1 MLEVGSKAP
10 DFTLQDQDGNLH
22 SLSDYKGQKVLLYFY
37 PKDNTAGC
45 TKQACAYSQLKSEFL
60 EKGIQIIGLSKDS
73 VKSHKNFEQKQNLD
87 ITLLSDEN
95 LDVISSYDVWHEKKM
110 CGKTYMGVVRT
121 TYVIDENGIIIFS
134 NNKVKAA
141 QDAQFVDLPGLHDSA
156 EHRSVFIVSDTDAY
170 IGKAEPCLLGFI
182 CFLQRPFPV
191 RKMEI
196 HLIDPGLSSELG
208 LIDPCRSN
216 GKCPF
221 LP

>member
-134 NNKVKAA
+134 NDKVKAA
-141 QDAQFVDLPGLHDSA
+141 QDAQ
-156 EHRSVFIVSDTDAY
+156 
-170 IGKAEPCLLGFI
+170 
-182 CFLQRPFPV
+182 
-191 RKMEI
+191 KMLETV
-196 HLIDPGLSSELG
+196 
-208 LIDPCRSN
+208 
-216 GKCPF
+216 K
-221 LP
+221 

>member
-22 SLSDYKGQKVLLYFY
+22 YLSDYKGQKVLLYFY

-134 NNKVKAA
+134 NDKVKAA
-141 QDAQFVDLPGLHDSA
+141 QDAQ
-156 EHRSVFIVSDTDAY
+156 
-170 IGKAEPCLLGFI
+170 
-182 CFLQRPFPV
+182 
-191 RKMEI
+191 KMLETV
-196 HLIDPGLSSELG
+196 
-208 LIDPCRSN
+208 
-216 GKCPF
+216 K
-221 LP
+221 

>member
-1 MLEVGSKAP
+1 MLEVGIKAP

-134 NNKVKAA
+134 NDKVKAA
-141 QDAQFVDLPGLHDSA
+141 QDAQ
-156 EHRSVFIVSDTDAY
+156 
-170 IGKAEPCLLGFI
+170 
-182 CFLQRPFPV
+182 
-191 RKMEI
+191 KMLETV
-196 HLIDPGLSSELG
+196 
-208 LIDPCRSN
+208 
-216 GKCPF
+216 K
-221 LP
+221 

>member
-134 NNKVKAA
+134 NDKVKAA
-141 QDAQFVDLPGLHDSA
+141 QDAQNMLETV
-156 EHRSVFIVSDTDAY
+156 
-170 IGKAEPCLLGFI
+170 K
-182 CFLQRPFPV
+182 
-191 RKMEI
+191 
-196 HLIDPGLSSELG
+196 
-208 LIDPCRSN
+208 
-216 GKCPF
+216 
-221 LP
+221 

>member
-141 QDAQFVDLPGLHDSA
+141 QDAQ
-156 EHRSVFIVSDTDAY
+156 
-170 IGKAEPCLLGFI
+170 
-182 CFLQRPFPV
+182 
-191 RKMEI
+191 KMLETV
-196 HLIDPGLSSELG
+196 
-208 LIDPCRSN
+208 
-216 GKCPF
+216 K
-221 LP
+221 

>member
-45 TKQACAYSQLKSEFL
+45 TKQACAYSQLKSKFL

-134 NNKVKAA
+134 NDKVKAA
-141 QDAQFVDLPGLHDSA
+141 QDAQ
-156 EHRSVFIVSDTDAY
+156 
-170 IGKAEPCLLGFI
+170 
-182 CFLQRPFPV
+182 
-191 RKMEI
+191 KMLETV
-196 HLIDPGLSSELG
+196 
-208 LIDPCRSN
+208 
-216 GKCPF
+216 K
-221 LP
+221 

>member
-60 EKGIQIIGLSKDS
+60 DKGIQIIGLSKDS

-134 NNKVKAA
+134 NDKVKAA
-141 QDAQFVDLPGLHDSA
+141 QDAQ
-156 EHRSVFIVSDTDAY
+156 
-170 IGKAEPCLLGFI
+170 
-182 CFLQRPFPV
+182 
-191 RKMEI
+191 KMLETV
-196 HLIDPGLSSELG
+196 
-208 LIDPCRSN
+208 
-216 GKCPF
+216 K
-221 LP
+221 

>member
-134 NNKVKAA
+134 NDKVKAA
-141 QDAQFVDLPGLHDSA
+141 DDPQ
-156 EHRSVFIVSDTDAY
+156 
-170 IGKAEPCLLGFI
+170 
-182 CFLQRPFPV
+182 
-191 RKMEI
+191 KMLE
-196 HLIDPGLSSELG
+196 ELA
-208 LIDPCRSN
+208 
-216 GKCPF
+216 
-221 LP
+221 

>member
-134 NNKVKAA
+134 NDKVKAA
-141 QDAQFVDLPGLHDSA
+141 QDSQ
-156 EHRSVFIVSDTDAY
+156 
-170 IGKAEPCLLGFI
+170 
-182 CFLQRPFPV
+182 
-191 RKMEI
+191 KMLETV
-196 HLIDPGLSSELG
+196 
-208 LIDPCRSN
+208 
-216 GKCPF
+216 K
-221 LP
+221 

>member
-1 MLEVGSKAP
+1 MLEVGIKAP
-10 DFTLQDQDGNLH
+10 DFELPDQNGDMH
-22 SLSDYKGQKVLLYFY
+22 KLSDYLGKKVILYFY

-134 NNKVKAA
+134 NDKVKAA
-141 QDAQFVDLPGLHDSA
+141 QDAQ
-156 EHRSVFIVSDTDAY
+156 
-170 IGKAEPCLLGFI
+170 
-182 CFLQRPFPV
+182 
-191 RKMEI
+191 KMLETV
-196 HLIDPGLSSELG
+196 
-208 LIDPCRSN
+208 
-216 GKCPF
+216 K
-221 LP
+221 

>member
-60 EKGIQIIGLSKDS
+60 EKGIQITGLSKDS

-134 NNKVKAA
+134 NDKVKAA
-141 QDAQFVDLPGLHDSA
+141 QDAQ
-156 EHRSVFIVSDTDAY
+156 
-170 IGKAEPCLLGFI
+170 
-182 CFLQRPFPV
+182 
-191 RKMEI
+191 KMLETV
-196 HLIDPGLSSELG
+196 
-208 LIDPCRSN
+208 
-216 GKCPF
+216 K
-221 LP
+221 

>member
-95 LDVISSYDVWHEKKM
+95 LDVISSYDLWHEKKM

-134 NNKVKAA
+134 NDKVKAA
-141 QDAQFVDLPGLHDSA
+141 QDAQ
-156 EHRSVFIVSDTDAY
+156 
-170 IGKAEPCLLGFI
+170 
-182 CFLQRPFPV
+182 
-191 RKMEI
+191 KMLETV
-196 HLIDPGLSSELG
+196 
-208 LIDPCRSN
+208 
-216 GKCPF
+216 K
-221 LP
+221 

>member
-22 SLSDYKGQKVLLYFY
+22 SLRDYKGQKVLLYFY

-134 NNKVKAA
+134 NDKVKAA
-141 QDAQFVDLPGLHDSA
+141 QDAQ
-156 EHRSVFIVSDTDAY
+156 
-170 IGKAEPCLLGFI
+170 
-182 CFLQRPFPV
+182 
-191 RKMEI
+191 KMLETV
-196 HLIDPGLSSELG
+196 
-208 LIDPCRSN
+208 
-216 GKCPF
+216 K
-221 LP
+221 

>member
-134 NNKVKAA
+134 NDKLKAA
-141 QDAQFVDLPGLHDSA
+141 QDAQ
-156 EHRSVFIVSDTDAY
+156 
-170 IGKAEPCLLGFI
+170 
-182 CFLQRPFPV
+182 
-191 RKMEI
+191 KMLETV
-196 HLIDPGLSSELG
+196 
-208 LIDPCRSN
+208 
-216 GKCPF
+216 K
-221 LP
+221 

>member
-134 NNKVKAA
+134 NDKVKAT
-141 QDAQFVDLPGLHDSA
+141 QDAQ
-156 EHRSVFIVSDTDAY
+156 
-170 IGKAEPCLLGFI
+170 
-182 CFLQRPFPV
+182 
-191 RKMEI
+191 KMLETV
-196 HLIDPGLSSELG
+196 
-208 LIDPCRSN
+208 
-216 GKCPF
+216 K
-221 LP
+221 

>member
-110 CGKTYMGVVRT
+110 CGNTYMGVVRT

-134 NNKVKAA
+134 NDKVKAA
-141 QDAQFVDLPGLHDSA
+141 QDAQ
-156 EHRSVFIVSDTDAY
+156 
-170 IGKAEPCLLGFI
+170 
-182 CFLQRPFPV
+182 
-191 RKMEI
+191 KMLETV
-196 HLIDPGLSSELG
+196 
-208 LIDPCRSN
+208 
-216 GKCPF
+216 K
-221 LP
+221 

>member
-134 NNKVKAA
+134 NDKVKTGCSKNVRNSKIEWKKSIL
-141 QDAQFVDLPGLHDSA
+141 FFFDS
-156 EHRSVFIVSDTDAY
+156 
-170 IGKAEPCLLGFI
+170 
-182 CFLQRPFPV
+182 
-191 RKMEI
+191 M
-196 HLIDPGLSSELG
+196 
-208 LIDPCRSN
+208 
-216 GKCPF
+216 
-221 LP
+221 

>member
-1 MLEVGSKAP
+1 MLEVGSRAP

-134 NNKVKAA
+134 NDKVKAA
-141 QDAQFVDLPGLHDSA
+141 QDAQ
-156 EHRSVFIVSDTDAY
+156 
-170 IGKAEPCLLGFI
+170 
-182 CFLQRPFPV
+182 
-191 RKMEI
+191 KMLETV
-196 HLIDPGLSSELG
+196 
-208 LIDPCRSN
+208 
-216 GKCPF
+216 K
-221 LP
+221 

>member
-1 MLEVGSKAP
+1 MGSKAP

-22 SLSDYKGQKVLLYFY
+22 SLSDYTGQKVLLYFY

-134 NNKVKAA
+134 NDKVKAA
-141 QDAQFVDLPGLHDSA
+141 QDAQ
-156 EHRSVFIVSDTDAY
+156 
-170 IGKAEPCLLGFI
+170 
-182 CFLQRPFPV
+182 
-191 RKMEI
+191 KMLETV
-196 HLIDPGLSSELG
+196 
-208 LIDPCRSN
+208 
-216 GKCPF
+216 K
-221 LP
+221 

>member
-110 CGKTYMGVVRT
+110 CGKNYMGVVRT

-134 NNKVKAA
+134 NDKVKAA
-141 QDAQFVDLPGLHDSA
+141 QDAQ
-156 EHRSVFIVSDTDAY
+156 
-170 IGKAEPCLLGFI
+170 
-182 CFLQRPFPV
+182 
-191 RKMEI
+191 KMLETV
-196 HLIDPGLSSELG
+196 
-208 LIDPCRSN
+208 
-216 GKCPF
+216 K
-221 LP
+221 

>member
-134 NNKVKAA
+134 NDKVKAA
-141 QDAQFVDLPGLHDSA
+141 HDAQ
-156 EHRSVFIVSDTDAY
+156 
-170 IGKAEPCLLGFI
+170 
-182 CFLQRPFPV
+182 
-191 RKMEI
+191 KMLETV
-196 HLIDPGLSSELG
+196 
-208 LIDPCRSN
+208 
-216 GKCPF
+216 K
-221 LP
+221 

>member
-73 VKSHKNFEQKQNLD
+73 VRSHKNFEQKQNLD

-134 NNKVKAA
+134 NDKVKAA
-141 QDAQFVDLPGLHDSA
+141 QDAQ
-156 EHRSVFIVSDTDAY
+156 
-170 IGKAEPCLLGFI
+170 
-182 CFLQRPFPV
+182 
-191 RKMEI
+191 KMLETV
-196 HLIDPGLSSELG
+196 
-208 LIDPCRSN
+208 
-216 GKCPF
+216 K
-221 LP
+221 

>member
-22 SLSDYKGQKVLLYFY
+22 SLSAYKGQKVLLYFY

-134 NNKVKAA
+134 NDKVKAA
-141 QDAQFVDLPGLHDSA
+141 QDAQ
-156 EHRSVFIVSDTDAY
+156 
-170 IGKAEPCLLGFI
+170 
-182 CFLQRPFPV
+182 
-191 RKMEI
+191 KMLETV
-196 HLIDPGLSSELG
+196 
-208 LIDPCRSN
+208 
-216 GKCPF
+216 K
-221 LP
+221 

>member
-45 TKQACAYSQLKSEFL
+45 TKQACAYSQLTSEFL

-134 NNKVKAA
+134 NDKVKAA
-141 QDAQFVDLPGLHDSA
+141 QDAQ
-156 EHRSVFIVSDTDAY
+156 
-170 IGKAEPCLLGFI
+170 
-182 CFLQRPFPV
+182 
-191 RKMEI
+191 KMLETV
-196 HLIDPGLSSELG
+196 
-208 LIDPCRSN
+208 
-216 GKCPF
+216 K
-221 LP
+221 

>member
-73 VKSHKNFEQKQNLD
+73 VKSHKNFEQKHNLD

-134 NNKVKAA
+134 NDKVKAA
-141 QDAQFVDLPGLHDSA
+141 QDAQ
-156 EHRSVFIVSDTDAY
+156 
-170 IGKAEPCLLGFI
+170 
-182 CFLQRPFPV
+182 
-191 RKMEI
+191 KMLETV
-196 HLIDPGLSSELG
+196 
-208 LIDPCRSN
+208 
-216 GKCPF
+216 K
-221 LP
+221 

>member
-134 NNKVKAA
+134 NDKVKAA
-141 QDAQFVDLPGLHDSA
+141 QDAQ
-156 EHRSVFIVSDTDAY
+156 
-170 IGKAEPCLLGFI
+170 
-182 CFLQRPFPV
+182 
-191 RKMEI
+191 KMLETVK
-196 HLIDPGLSSELG
+196 GE
-208 LIDPCRSN
+208 
-216 GKCPF
+216 
-221 LP
+221 

>member
-37 PKDNTAGC
+37 PKDNAAGC
-45 TKQACAYSQLKSEFL
+45 AKQACAYSQLKSEFL

-134 NNKVKAA
+134 NDKVKAA
-141 QDAQFVDLPGLHDSA
+141 QDAQ
-156 EHRSVFIVSDTDAY
+156 
-170 IGKAEPCLLGFI
+170 
-182 CFLQRPFPV
+182 
-191 RKMEI
+191 KMLETV
-196 HLIDPGLSSELG
+196 
-208 LIDPCRSN
+208 
-216 GKCPF
+216 K
-221 LP
+221 

>member
-134 NNKVKAA
+134 NDKVKAV
-141 QDAQFVDLPGLHDSA
+141 QDAQ
-156 EHRSVFIVSDTDAY
+156 
-170 IGKAEPCLLGFI
+170 
-182 CFLQRPFPV
+182 
-191 RKMEI
+191 KMLETV
-196 HLIDPGLSSELG
+196 
-208 LIDPCRSN
+208 
-216 GKCPF
+216 K
-221 LP
+221 

>member
-73 VKSHKNFEQKQNLD
+73 VKSHKNFEQKQILD

-134 NNKVKAA
+134 NDKVKAA
-141 QDAQFVDLPGLHDSA
+141 QDAQ
-156 EHRSVFIVSDTDAY
+156 
-170 IGKAEPCLLGFI
+170 
-182 CFLQRPFPV
+182 
-191 RKMEI
+191 KMLETV
-196 HLIDPGLSSELG
+196 
-208 LIDPCRSN
+208 
-216 GKCPF
+216 K
-221 LP
+221 

>member
-73 VKSHKNFEQKQNLD
+73 VKSHKNFEQKQNLY

-134 NNKVKAA
+134 NDKVKAA
-141 QDAQFVDLPGLHDSA
+141 QDAQ
-156 EHRSVFIVSDTDAY
+156 
-170 IGKAEPCLLGFI
+170 
-182 CFLQRPFPV
+182 
-191 RKMEI
+191 KMLETV
-196 HLIDPGLSSELG
+196 
-208 LIDPCRSN
+208 
-216 GKCPF
+216 K
-221 LP
+221 

>member
-87 ITLLSDEN
+87 ITLLSDED

-134 NNKVKAA
+134 NDKVKAA
-141 QDAQFVDLPGLHDSA
+141 QDAQ
-156 EHRSVFIVSDTDAY
+156 
-170 IGKAEPCLLGFI
+170 
-182 CFLQRPFPV
+182 
-191 RKMEI
+191 KMLETV
-196 HLIDPGLSSELG
+196 
-208 LIDPCRSN
+208 
-216 GKCPF
+216 K
-221 LP
+221 

>member
-121 TYVIDENGIIIFS
+121 TYIIKNGIIDKVFD
-134 NNKVKAA
+134 KVKAA
-141 QDAQFVDLPGLHDSA
+141 ENANDVLK
-156 EHRSVFIVSDTDAY
+156 Y
-170 IGKAEPCLLGFI
+170 
-182 CFLQRPFPV
+182 LQ
-191 RKMEI
+191 
-196 HLIDPGLSSELG
+196 
-208 LIDPCRSN
+208 N
-216 GKCPF
+216 N
-221 LP
+221 

>member
-110 CGKTYMGVVRT
+110 CGITYMGVVRT

-134 NNKVKAA
+134 NDKVKAA
-141 QDAQFVDLPGLHDSA
+141 QDAQ
-156 EHRSVFIVSDTDAY
+156 
-170 IGKAEPCLLGFI
+170 
-182 CFLQRPFPV
+182 
-191 RKMEI
+191 KMLETV
-196 HLIDPGLSSELG
+196 
-208 LIDPCRSN
+208 
-216 GKCPF
+216 K
-221 LP
+221 

>member
-1 MLEVGSKAP
+1 MLEVGTKAP
-10 DFTLQDQDGNLH
+10 DFILYDQNNQEVR
-22 SLSDYKGQKVLLYFY
+22 LSDYLGKKVVLYFY

-73 VKSHKNFEQKQNLD
+73 VISHKNFEQNQNLD

-134 NNKVKAA
+134 NDKVKAA
-141 QDAQFVDLPGLHDSA
+141 QDAQ
-156 EHRSVFIVSDTDAY
+156 
-170 IGKAEPCLLGFI
+170 
-182 CFLQRPFPV
+182 
-191 RKMEI
+191 KMLETV
-196 HLIDPGLSSELG
+196 
-208 LIDPCRSN
+208 
-216 GKCPF
+216 K
-221 LP
+221 

>member
-10 DFTLQDQDGNLH
+10 DFTLQDQEGNLH

-134 NNKVKAA
+134 NDKVKAA
-141 QDAQFVDLPGLHDSA
+141 QDAQKLSRNFKNYLHSLLD
-156 EHRSVFIVSDTDAY
+156 
-170 IGKAEPCLLGFI
+170 KAIPCEY
-182 CFLQRPFPV
+182 V
-191 RKMEI
+191 
-196 HLIDPGLSSELG
+196 
-208 LIDPCRSN
+208 
-216 GKCPF
+216 
-221 LP
+221 

>member
-134 NNKVKAA
+134 NDKVKAA
-141 QDAQFVDLPGLHDSA
+141 QDAQ
-156 EHRSVFIVSDTDAY
+156 
-170 IGKAEPCLLGFI
+170 
-182 CFLQRPFPV
+182 
-191 RKMEI
+191 KMIETV
-196 HLIDPGLSSELG
+196 
-208 LIDPCRSN
+208 
-216 GKCPF
+216 K
-221 LP
+221 